1 MRPPAPDLRL
11 STRPLPNPFDDEP
24 ESREMMAIDVVP
36 ARAPEPTA
44 ADSAEEAPPAS
55 FESGVE
61 ADGSAREQNTEL
73 DATPESLPDEALTS
87 AADAMDVAAMDV
99 AAMDAAAIGAG
110 AMDAAAV
117 QQDQVLDQPLQEA
130 EEDLSEKDLHALE
143 AETSLTEEAPSPE
156 MEASFSQAVEPTA
169 EADASPSAEPP
180 ALEEQAVSEAPSPTP
195 KRQRSLSGFQAERP
209 ITVPPHSVS
218 PQIARAVRGP
228 IPQERAEALLA
239 EATHRDE
246 VLFVLLRYAQQF
258 FDFVAIF
265 SVTKDEARGR
275 MAHGAGLSQELME
288 HLVIPLTEGGFAA
301 RVIRGQRPV
310 VGDWGPSD
318 EERAALA
325 LLGRPAGRPGLAVPI
340 TLGSRVAL
348 LVYADRHGEGLSVT
362 DASPVVAIVPA
373 LGDALRRLILE
384 QKTLRSAL
392 PRFLTTEGAEGST
405 PPAEAASISASEVGE
420 GAASQAEDTP
430 ELSHA
435 QHTDEA
441 SQQEPQ
447 APDESEEPLENLAPV
462 DLQAVSRLSFTER
475 KRTLS
480 ESLQGVRSP
489 AVSPEA
495 REAARGRV
503 PGVPRSAPPPP
514 VRESLPPPAGVTP
527 PSNPGNNG
535 AGAYSYVAPMGAV
548 AEESIRGGRQH
559 GGSRAFS
566 VREAR
571 ESSAAAGAQPSEA
584 LEPTP
589 AKAPEAA
596 PSALAQAA
604 PAKSAEKA
612 PARPNRLSLV
622 SQESVPSVII
632 DMGDQV
638 NALVDALLRA
648 SPGDPLGEISELV
661 KLGET
666 VLPVLMQHFPGP
678 LWIDLNQPPKHKLR
692 GRDVSA
698 VARCLIAFGDRAAPY
713 VASKLSTNEPDLCRY
728 ALLVAGEIIHPDLLD
743 PVARRTFD
751 AHDGVRAVALDVLR
765 NFTRMPQFDAVLRA
779 ICDLS
784 ARPGKDPRR
793 QRIALDALAELRDM
807 RTLRTLIARLVD
819 PSEAIVAAAH
829 KALVVLTGQD
839 FGVAARR
846 WEAWAE
852 QVGGTHRVEWLIDAL
867 GHQDE
872 ALRALAGEEI
882 KQLTQQYFGYH
893 PALPKKD
900 RDLAQRKYREWWERE
915 GRGQFFVR

>member
-1 MRPPAPDLRL
+1 M
-11 STRPLPNPFDDEP
+11 
-24 ESREMMAIDVVP
+24 
-36 ARAPEPTA
+36 
-44 ADSAEEAPPAS
+44 
-55 FESGVE
+55 
-61 ADGSAREQNTEL
+61 
-73 DATPESLPDEALTS
+73 
-87 AADAMDVAAMDV
+87 
-99 AAMDAAAIGAG
+99 
-110 AMDAAAV
+110 
-117 QQDQVLDQPLQEA
+117 
-130 EEDLSEKDLHALE
+130 
-143 AETSLTEEAPSPE
+143 
-156 MEASFSQAVEPTA
+156 
-169 EADASPSAEPP
+169 
-180 ALEEQAVSEAPSPTP
+180 
-195 KRQRSLSGFQAERP
+195 
-209 ITVPPHSVS
+209 
-218 PQIARAVRGP
+218 
-228 IPQERAEALLA
+228 
-239 EATHRDE
+239 
-246 VLFVLLRYAQQF
+246 
-258 FDFVAIF
+258 
-265 SVTKDEARGR
+265 
-275 MAHGAGLSQELME
+275 
-288 HLVIPLTEGGFAA
+288 
-301 RVIRGQRPV
+301 
-310 VGDWGPSD
+310 
-318 EERAALA
+318 
-325 LLGRPAGRPGLAVPI
+325 
-340 TLGSRVAL
+340 
-348 LVYADRHGEGLSVT
+348 
-362 DASPVVAIVPA
+362 
-373 LGDALRRLILE
+373 
-384 QKTLRSAL
+384 RSAL
-392 PRFLTTEGAEGST
+392 
-405 PPAEAASISASEVGE
+405 
-420 GAASQAEDTP
+420 
-430 ELSHA
+430 
-435 QHTDEA
+435 
-441 SQQEPQ
+441 
-447 APDESEEPLENLAPV
+447 
-462 DLQAVSRLSFTER
+462 
-475 KRTLS
+475 
-480 ESLQGVRSP
+480 
-489 AVSPEA
+489 
-495 REAARGRV
+495 
-503 PGVPRSAPPPP
+503 
-514 VRESLPPPAGVTP
+514 
-527 PSNPGNNG
+527 
-535 AGAYSYVAPMGAV
+535 AGAVLLTLAISSHHFTAMGAV
-548 AEESIRGGRQH
+548 AEESIRGGRQPA
-559 GGSRAFS
+559 GSRAFS

-571 ESSAAAGAQPSEA
+571 ESSAAAVAQPSEA

-596 PSALAQAA
+596 PPARAHAA
-604 PAKSAEKA
+604 PAQLRSRAEPPASTSAEKA

-622 SQESVPSVII
+622 SQDSVPSVII

-713 VASKLSTNEPDLCRY
+713 VASKLTTNEPDLCRY

-751 AHDGVRAVALDVLR
+751 ANDGVRAVALDVLR

-915 GRGQFFVR
+915 GRGQFFSR